1 MGRTVAGR
9 YGSDMDTLLVARD
22 EDGVVTVT
30 MNRPNK
36 KNALSTTMVRELTEV
51 FDEVAISRTD
61 RALVLTGAGDAFTS
75 GADLTPEPGETN
87 AASGGVGGAL
97 HSMRLLGR
105 LVLRLH
111 DIPKPTIAAVNG
123 VAVGAGCNL
132 ALGCDLIIASD
143 AARFSEIFARRGLN
157 LDGGGSW
164 LLPRLI
170 GLHKAKELAFLA
182 EIISADEAE
191 RYGIVNRV
199 VPAGDLDKVVAD
211 LAHRI
216 AAQPP
221 IQISITKKLLN
232 QSLSVSMA
240 EAVEFEDVA
249 QSLAFSTRDTAEAM
263 QAFVQKRDPRFT
275 GE

>member
-1 MGRTVAGR
+1 
-9 YGSDMDTLLVARD
+9 
-22 EDGVVTVT
+22 
-30 MNRPNK
+30 
-36 KNALSTTMVRELTEV
+36 
-51 FDEVAISRTD
+51 
-61 RALVLTGAGDAFTS
+61 
-75 GADLTPEPGETN
+75 
-87 AASGGVGGAL
+87 
-97 HSMRLLGR
+97 MRLLGR

-132 ALGCDLIIASD
+132 ALGCDLIIAAD
-143 AARFSEIFARRGLN
+143 TARFSEIFARRGLN

-182 EIISADEAE
+182 EIISAEEAE

-249 QSLAFSTRDTAEAM
+249 QSLAFSTHDTTEAM
-263 QAFVQKRDPRFT
+263 RAFVEKRDPKFI